1 MKKSHCIWAVALL
14 LLFVGMP
21 CQAQSL
27 KDLLNKGNI
36 EKAVSALTGKKTFDM
51 TGSWVY
57 SGSAVEFESDN
68 LLQQAGGALAATAL
82 GEKLDEQL
90 AKLGVESGALTFTF
104 NTDSTFTMSMNNKT
118 PIRGTYAYHAD
129 TDKVE
134 LKVLKIAGLNMTV
147 NKAATGEMRLL
158 FNSSKLLDLITLLT
172 SKGQSSA
179 LQGLSSLAG
188 SYDGMLLGLALKQQ

>member
-14 LLFVGMP
+14 LLFVGIP

-82 GEKLDEQL
+82 EEKSISSVF
-90 AKLGVESGALTFTF
+90 AMKKSAMIRSIGV
-104 NTDSTFTMSMNNKT
+104 K
-118 PIRGTYAYHAD
+118 RW
-129 TDKVE
+129 
-134 LKVLKIAGLNMTV
+134 
-147 NKAATGEMRLL
+147 
-158 FNSSKLLDLITLLT
+158 
-172 SKGQSSA
+172 
-179 LQGLSSLAG
+179 
-188 SYDGMLLGLALKQQ
+188 